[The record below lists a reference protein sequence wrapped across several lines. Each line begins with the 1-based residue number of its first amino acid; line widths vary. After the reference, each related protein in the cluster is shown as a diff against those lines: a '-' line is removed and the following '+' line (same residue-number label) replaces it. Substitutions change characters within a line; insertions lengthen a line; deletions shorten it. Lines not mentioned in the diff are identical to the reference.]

1 MNSRLKVFLLIWS
14 QVGWFGCVYLA
25 KLDLSPLSILIPLV
39 SWMVLFFSK
48 TLKLKNYLV
57 LVLMA
62 TLGIIFDTILFKFGW
77 IQFNSNNQF
86 EQLGVVPTWLI
97 SMWFLFV
104 SILPQLSVIFSD
116 RKLIAIVAGLI
127 LGPLTYKSGE
137 AFEVLFLKDYKV
149 ILVYALFW
157 GLYFPLSLI
166 YFSRLR
172 KIDNSK

>member
-1 MNSRLKVFLLIWS
+1 MNNRLKVFLLIWS

-39 SWMVLFFSK
+39 SWVILFFSK
-48 TLKLKNYLV
+48 NLKLKNYLE
-57 LVLMA
+57 LAIMA
-62 TLGIIFDTILFKFGW
+62 AVGIIFDTILYKFGW
-77 IQFNSNNQF
+77 IHFNSMNQF
-86 EQLGVVPTWLI
+86 EQLSVVPTWLM

-104 SILPQLSVIFSD
+104 SILPQLSVIFAD

-149 ILVYALFW
+149 ILVYGLFW
-157 GLYFPLSLI
+157 GLYFPLSLK
-166 YFSRLR
+166 YLSRMH
-172 KIDNSK
+172 KVENSK